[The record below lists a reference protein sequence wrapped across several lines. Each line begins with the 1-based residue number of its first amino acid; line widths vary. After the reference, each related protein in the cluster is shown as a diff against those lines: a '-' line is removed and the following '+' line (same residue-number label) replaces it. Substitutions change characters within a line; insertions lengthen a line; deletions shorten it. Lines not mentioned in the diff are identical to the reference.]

1 MSQSNAVKPHSNRI
15 RPHVP
20 PVPVNKAT
28 ISEAELQK
36 ARESSKLLVNALASR
51 KGKERAES
59 SSSITAGMANTL

>member
-59 SSSITAGMANTL
+59 SSSIAAGMANTL